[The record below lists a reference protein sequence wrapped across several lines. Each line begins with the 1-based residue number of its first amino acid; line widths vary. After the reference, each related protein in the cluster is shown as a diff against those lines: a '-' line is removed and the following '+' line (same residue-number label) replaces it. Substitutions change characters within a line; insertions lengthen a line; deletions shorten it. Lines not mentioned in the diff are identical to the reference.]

1 MAKISLKESM
11 KQFLKKNLNIFD
23 YQALKDILE
32 ESMRNMINFGAI
44 NEPVFPMT
52 MMEILKQSM

>member
-1 MAKISLKESM
+1 M